1 MFEVLDDPLG
11 VSGRSSVTS
20 GTHISC
26 KLSRL
31 QDGFSRRLGRV
42 PAAMP
47 ARDIGILLS
56 NLLGSVQLM
65 KVLQSDDP
73 DVGIDKSGSRSHAVL
88 KGLRGRSLTIGWA
101 AAVLVAT
108 ASWLYFVA
116 RASWFFVDWLL
127 Q

>member
-1 MFEVLDDPLG
+1 MFEVLDDSLG

-26 KLSRL
+26 KVSRL
-31 QDGFSRRLGRV
+31 QDGFSPWVEFLRH
-42 PAAMP
+42 AT
-47 ARDIGILLS
+47 RDIGMLLS

-101 AAVLVAT
+101 AAALVAT
-108 ASWLYFVA
+108 AGWLYCVG
-116 RASWFFVDWLL
+116 RASSLFVDWLL